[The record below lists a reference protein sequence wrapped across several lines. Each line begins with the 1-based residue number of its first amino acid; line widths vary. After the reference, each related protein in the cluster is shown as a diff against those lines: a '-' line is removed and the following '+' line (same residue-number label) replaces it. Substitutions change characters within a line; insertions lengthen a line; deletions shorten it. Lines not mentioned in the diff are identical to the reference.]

1 MEYFEWSKTVL
12 NTHSLIDCLVVLET
26 ANVGSWRYI
35 IELLR
40 KGDGV
45 GVRQESDQP
54 SSGDLGA
61 RNVSK
66 LFFIRVK
73 ERLYRIEREVA
84 SRVKKSCHFE
94 GFQISD
100 MMDLEE
106 ETWKDASVCSR
117 TMSVEKDF

>member
-1 MEYFEWSKTVL
+1 M
-12 NTHSLIDCLVVLET
+12 LET

-54 SSGDLGA
+54 SSGD
-61 RNVSK
+61 
-66 LFFIRVK
+66 
-73 ERLYRIEREVA
+73 RIEREVA